1 MESTFYR
8 EYSNVRVTYSPR
20 TPITNVSHSSISGAK
35 PAYVGSLGGKPVY
48 RPATANPVAAAHGA
62 ATKSS
67 AAAGLAT
74 TPTASVCPIHK
85 FSQAALS
92 ALLTLSEPLVL
103 WRSPSSSLPVGLS
116 AICAC
121 MDVGKRLV
129 RIFIYRGKVLAVYLC
144 FSATL
149 RNRFQI
155 RPIITPVQCACGS
168 AAFSLS
174 LSVCMLIIGR
184 LRTLTHFLV
193 LALCSC
199 LPLHSHS
206 SPFFCPLVS
215 RLFPYS
221 FDLCQQAIMSNL
233 RNHFFAVKKSHAQ
246 RHRAC
251 VLEACKRQ

>member
-1 MESTFYR
+1 VGIVMERYKS
-8 EYSNVRVTYSPR
+8 VM
-20 TPITNVSHSSISGAK
+20 IGAK
-35 PAYVGSLGGKPVY
+35 TASGVQERHTAGGYTPGYTGSDLY
-48 RPATANPVAAAHGA
+48 TAEASLASVCPIH
-62 ATKSS
+62 KS
-67 AAAGLAT
+67 L
-74 TPTASVCPIHK
+74 ASVCPIHK

-155 RPIITPVQCACGS
+155 CPIITPVQCACGS

-174 LSVCMLIIGR
+174 LSVCMLIVGR

-221 FDLCQQAIMSNL
+221 FDLCQQSIMSNL

-251 VLEACKRQ
+251 VLEACERQ